1 MKRMFPYLTDEEIE
15 ELNGKW
21 IAIVKNRK
29 TGDMEIIRK
38 PNGIILADENPINV
52 QIEALELHPRAENSD
67 KESKRIIYC
76 RIHEHFG
83 QNPA

>member
-1 MKRMFPYLTDEEIE
+1 MKKVFPHLTDKEIE

-21 IAIVKNRK
+21 IAVIKNRK

-38 PNGIILADENPINV
+38 PNGMILADENPINV
-52 QIEALELHPRAENSD
+52 QIEALEIYPRTEDS
-67 KESKRIIYC
+67 ERGSRRIIYC
-76 RIHEHFG
+76 RIHEHFR